1 MPTRGVPRVRGGAV
15 LNRRGGQRDRRPRPD
30 PRRRCLPDPT
40 RHAPEVERRRL
51 GGTEPSASP
60 LARPYAGAA
69 RRALRRGV
77 GRDPLDVPLLAGRLP
92 DAVWAKILGLPSF
105 LVPYADHDEANHAP
119 NQSIELDRFFA
130 GVRGAASLL
139 AEPAAPA

>member
-1 MPTRGVPRVRGGAV
+1 MPTRGVPRVRGAAV

-51 GGTEPSASP
+51 GGTEPSANP
-60 LARPYAGAA
+60 LDRPYAGAA
-69 RRALRRGV
+69 RRALCRGV
-77 GRDPLDVPLLAGRLP
+77 GRDPLDVPLLAGSLP
-92 DAVWAKILGLPSF
+92 DAVQAKI